1 MSEYVRELFD
11 PSDNVAILVRNRST
25 GHTIQIIAKAEAI
38 ANPFQRWL
46 SHQSASAADVYVGM
60 NPLSDG
66 CSRRK
71 DDIKDNCHLYVD
83 LDKNGDQ

>member
-46 SHQSASAADVYVGM
+46 SHQSASADDVYVGM

-66 CSRRK
+66 CSLETTLEPL
-71 DDIKDNCHLYVD
+71 NECSTNVQQV
-83 LDKNGDQ
+83 N